1 LKVEKALKEYKDTA
15 LKFLHPA
22 GLHYVA
28 KNMLKS
34 ATYLNPTFVSE
45 EQYNSRLI
53 TSLGTFTAN
62 SVPNSNTITI
72 TVPYSTSNVQNVI
85 PTNSYVSIIPPT
97 GLPFTAQVL
106 NVANSSSGTNYK
118 YDITLDDTWINSVP
132 NVAYGT
138 VSSTNQINIT
148 NTTSAWNIAT
158 GQRFVSN
165 FASFF
170 NINDDITFDTGLYA
184 NAGIITSVTSTSIT
198 VSGNLV
204 INTSGVITLTRN
216 VSTSN
221 VYYSGPVTPIVLLEL
236 ITENGNTIITESG
249 STLLIG

>member
-1 LKVEKALKEYKDTA
+1 M
-15 LKFLHPA
+15 
-22 GLHYVA
+22 
-28 KNMLKS
+28 NMLKS
-34 ATYLNPTFVSE
+34 ATYLNPTMVSE

-118 YDITLDDTWINSVP
+118 YNITLDDTWINSVP

-158 GQRFVSN
+158 GQRFVS
-165 FASFF
+165 SISDYF
-170 NINDDITFDTGLYA
+170 NINDHITFDTGLYA

-198 VSGNLV
+198 ISGNLV

-221 VYYSGPVTPIVLLEL
+221 VYYSGPVIPIVLLEL